1 MVMRRLITS
10 GADGSVKIWNF
21 SNGQCLK
28 DLKSEKDSFKVDDEL
43 TTLISIAD
51 KTEKSALKS
60 SQYFLGVGWGLT
72 PSPLDSANLGQ
83 SSTEINTI
91 NQKTRRERAQPKLH
105 IWLDDRE
112 SGEEQTLCTDYP
124 DD

>member
-72 PSPLDSANLGQ
+72 PSPLDSVNLGL
-83 SSTEINTI
+83 SNSEINTV
-91 NQKTRRERAQPKLH
+91 N
-105 IWLDDRE
+105 
-112 SGEEQTLCTDYP
+112 
-124 DD
+124 